1 MEQEVKVLR
10 KLLNH
15 KIFLDQV
22 PGIRRVDVREY
33 GKGIDVVFFL
43 NEGFGYDDYML
54 FKADAFRLVFEL
66 AKMAGIG
73 SLNLNV
79 YPR

>member
-1 MEQEVKVLR
+1 MEHEVKVLR

-22 PGIRRVDVREY
+22 PGIREVDVREY
-33 GKGIDVVFFL
+33 GKSIDVVFFFD
-43 NEGFGYDDYML
+43 ERFSYDEYRL
-54 FKADAFRLVFEL
+54 IKADAFRAVFEL
-66 AKMAGIG
+66 AKMAGIN

-79 YPR
+79 HPR